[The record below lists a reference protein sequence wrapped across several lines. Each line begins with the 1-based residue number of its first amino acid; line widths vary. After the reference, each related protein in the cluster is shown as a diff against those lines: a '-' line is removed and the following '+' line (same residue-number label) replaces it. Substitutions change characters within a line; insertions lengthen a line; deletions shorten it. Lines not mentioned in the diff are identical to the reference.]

1 MAARLTHW
9 IMRQW
14 LVRGWFSALMVPLA
28 WCVGRVVARKHA
40 AYASGSRQAF
50 HPGVPVI
57 VVGNILVGG
66 TGKTPVVIAVTRH
79 LQRLGRRPGVLSRGY
94 GTRGHD
100 TPQVGMQDLDPAQFG
115 DEPALINR
123 RTGAPVAVH
132 RSRALAAQALL
143 AAYPDV
149 DVLVC
154 DDGLQ
159 HLALARDIEIVVQ
172 DQRGVGNGRLLPAG
186 PLREPASR
194 LQTVQ
199 AIITNRRSAPGE
211 PEGAKPPPAVAAER
225 GAADAREAAD
235 AGASGP
241 MRVDMHIVPGQTQGV
256 DGAGHRTLEQWAGM
270 DASVRI
276 SAAAGIGMPSAF
288 FDMLTQAGIRLQH
301 RLSLPD
307 HFDYRVSPFAGLDTD
322 FILVT
327 SKDAVKCR
335 HLADTRIWEVPI
347 DACFSP
353 PDCLERLMASLPPRH
368 RP

>member
-14 LVRGWFSALMVPLA
+14 LVRGWFSALMLPLA

-40 AYASGSRQAF
+40 AYANGSRQAF
-50 HPGVPVI
+50 HPGVPVV

-79 LQRLGRRPGVLSRGY
+79 LQRIGRRPGVLSRGY

-100 TPQVGMQDLDPAQFG
+100 TPQVGMQDLDPARFG
-115 DEPALINR
+115 DEPALINH

-132 RSRALAAQALL
+132 RSRALAARALL

-172 DQRGVGNGRLLPAG
+172 DQRGLGNGRLLPAG

-199 AIITNRRSAPGE
+199 AIITNRRSARSQ
-211 PEGAKPPPAVAAER
+211 PEKATPSPAVAGR
-225 GAADAREAAD
+225 GAADG
-235 AGASGP
+235 GASGP
-241 MRVDMHIVPGQTQGV
+241 MRVVMHIVPGQTRAVHGGGQ
-256 DGAGHRTLEQWAGM
+256 RTLEQWAGM
-270 DASVRI
+270 AASVRI

-288 FDMLTQAGIRLQH
+288 FDMLTQAGIPLQH
-301 RLSLPD
+301 RIGLTD

-327 SKDAVKCR
+327 SKDGVKCR
-335 HLADTRIWEVPI
+335 HLEDIRIWEVPI
-347 DACFSP
+347 EACFSP
-353 PDCLERLMASLPPRH
+353 PNCLEHLLASLPQRH